1 MAKQVKKEMKAKLG
15 QVITCECCGKEIVK
29 EHSYQIYCSE
39 CSYKV
44 KRQKNNIAL
53 KKFRDKKKKEIEQMK
68 QRLAELEQLAQQQVN
83 GTADTADTTEMT
95 DTTDTDNANDRSDS

>member
-1 MAKQVKKEMKAKLG
+1 MAKQVKNEMKVKLG
-15 QVITCECCGKEIVK
+15 DKIVCECCGKEIVK

-53 KKFRDKKKKEIEQMK
+53 KKCRDKKKRELEAMK
-68 QRLAELEQLAQQQVN
+68 QRLAQLEQQLAQQQQ
-83 GTADTADTTEMT
+83 DSSD
-95 DTTDTDNANDRSDS
+95 DTTDTNDRCDS

>member
-1 MAKQVKKEMKAKLG
+1 MSKQLNKEMKVKLG
-15 QVITCECCGKEIVK
+15 QVIVCECCGKEIVK

-53 KKFRDKKKKEIEQMK
+53 KKCRDKKKRELEAMK
-68 QRLAELEQLAQQQVN
+68 QRLAELEQMAQQMAQQQDSSVE
-83 GTADTADTTEMT
+83 TDTTEMS
-95 DTTDTDNANDRSDS
+95 DN

>member
-1 MAKQVKKEMKAKLG
+1 MAKQVNKEMKVKIG
-15 QVITCECCGKEIVK
+15 DVIVCECCGKEIVK

-53 KKFRDKKKKEIEQMK
+53 KKFRDKKKRELEAMK
-68 QRLAELEQLAQQQVN
+68 KRLAELEQMAQQQVLDT
-83 GTADTADTTEMT
+83 TADTADTTEMEVIE
-95 DTTDTDNANDRSDS
+95 

>member
-1 MAKQVKKEMKAKLG
+1 MAKQVNKEMKVKLG
-15 QVITCECCGKEIVK
+15 DVIVCECCGKEIVK

-53 KKFRDKKKKEIEQMK
+53 KKCRDKKKKELEAMK
-68 QRLAELEQLAQQQVN
+68 QRLAELEQQLVQQQDV
-83 GTADTADTTEMT
+83 TADTT
-95 DTTDTDNANDRSDS
+95 DRCDS

>member
-1 MAKQVKKEMKAKLG
+1 MKVKIGE
-15 QVITCECCGKEIVK
+15 VIKCECCGKEIVK

-53 KKFRDKKKKEIEQMK
+53 KKCRDKKKRELEAMK
-68 QRLAELEQLAQQQVN
+68 QRLAELEQMAQQMAQQQDSSV
-83 GTADTADTTEMT
+83 ET
-95 DTTDTDNANDRSDS
+95 DTTDRSDN

>member
-1 MAKQVKKEMKAKLG
+1 MAKQVKKDMKVKLG
-15 QVITCECCGKEIVK
+15 DVIVCECCGKEIVK

-53 KKFRDKKKKEIEQMK
+53 KKCRDKKKKELEAMK
-68 QRLAELEQLAQQQVN
+68 QRLAELEQQLVQQQDV
-83 GTADTADTTEMT
+83 TADTT
-95 DTTDTDNANDRSDS
+95 DRCDS